1 MCFFHGNYYSLT
13 CTKKAKTGYNV
24 SGSTMHHRIQSI
36 FFFTLFLGAVALAF
50 FILRPY
56 LSPLF
61 LAFVLYIVWKPVHH
75 KIEHRFGKYKTLA
88 AGASLLVLLLTVF
101 VPLTIFGIFLYQDAT
116 NLYTDVTAMD
126 FSESWISRTI
136 ESTGVPGKN
145 FLENFGVDLVS
156 IGSKGLQAVLSNAG
170 SILSSI
176 FSFSLSVFVMIVA
189 LFYLLRDGER
199 LRNTVMLISP
209 LPNTYDADVYDK
221 VEHSIAAVV
230 KGSLLIALA
239 QGVAASI
246 GFLIFGI
253 PNAMLWGAV
262 SAVTS
267 IIPNVGVALVL
278 VPMVVYLYIAGSTG
292 TAIGLTIWGIVVV
305 GLIDNVL
312 RLFVVKTGV
321 PIHPFII
328 LLSVIGGV
336 GFFGGIGVIAGP
348 VVMSFVY
355 AIFHLYPR
363 FVSGNNPL

>member
-1 MCFFHGNYYSLT
+1 
-13 CTKKAKTGYNV
+13 
-24 SGSTMHHRIQSI
+24 MHHRIQSI